1 MTTSAPS
8 KASKLYTL
16 RRSPIQGTGAF
27 AARPITKGTR
37 IIEYLGE
44 RISQKEA
51 DSRYDDDDPTQPVL
65 LFNVDR
71 GVVIDAGVGGNDA
84 RFFNHS
90 CDPNCD
96 AVIDKR
102 RVFIEAMRDI
112 EPGEELTYDYSLTRD
127 GLDDEES
134 ERRYACHCGSTNC
147 RGTMLEPRPKR
158 RPKRKQAR
166 RKT

>member
-1 MTTSAPS
+1 MTTTSAPPR
-8 KASKLYTL
+8 LYTL

-27 AARPITKGTR
+27 AARPIRKGTR

-51 DSRYDDDDPTQPVL
+51 DSRYDDDDPDQPVL
-65 LFNVDR
+65 LFNVDK

-96 AVIDKR
+96 AVIEKR
-102 RVFIEAMRDI
+102 RVFIEALRDI
-112 EPGEELTYDYSLTRD
+112 AVGEELTYDYSLTRD
-127 GLDDEES
+127 GLEDEES
-134 ERRYACHCGSTNC
+134 ERQYACHCGAANC
-147 RGTMLEPRPKR
+147 RGTMLEPKPKR

-166 RKT
+166 RRT